1 MYILKQRKDYVID
14 ESKVMNKSNLR
25 FIVVTQTQ
33 RLKKTAETRL
43 NSQLADKRKQKIIEL
58 REKLRMKKN
67 RNE

>member
-1 MYILKQRKDYVID
+1 
-14 ESKVMNKSNLR
+14 MNKSNLR